1 MNMQGRNSHCQGH
14 EVGEVGAFVNRKES
28 PLWLWLWGRGG
39 EETDRR
45 MSEAQS
51 GWEADVLRKKHNRS

>member
-1 MNMQGRNSHCQGH
+1 MNLQSGNSHSLGH
-14 EVGEVGAFVNRKES
+14 EVGEVWCLCKEES

-39 EETDRR
+39 EETDKR

-51 GWEADVLRKKHNRS
+51 DWEAEKSTT